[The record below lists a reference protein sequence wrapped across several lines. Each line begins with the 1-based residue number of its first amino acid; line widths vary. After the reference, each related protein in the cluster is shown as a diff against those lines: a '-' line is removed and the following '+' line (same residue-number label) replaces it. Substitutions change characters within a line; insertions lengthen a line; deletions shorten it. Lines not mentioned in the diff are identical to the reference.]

1 MQQRPSVGGKRKM
14 SQSAERTSPA
24 PRKPRA
30 AKKQPTVE
38 EIQLRAYEIYLE
50 RHGAPGNPNED
61 WLRAEREVLQ
71 EYAPKPRVRKSP
83 AAPKSK
89 AA

>member
-1 MQQRPSVGGKRKM
+1 M

-30 AKKQPTVE
+30 TKQQQPTVQ

-50 RHGAPGNPNED
+50 RKGAPGNPSED

-71 EYAPKPRVRKSP
+71 KYAPKPR
-83 AAPKSK
+83 APKSK

>member
-1 MQQRPSVGGKRKM
+1 M
-14 SQSAERTSPA
+14 SQSAERISPA

-50 RHGAPGNPNED
+50 RHGAAGNPNED

-71 EYAPKPRVRKSP
+71 KYAPKARIRKPS
-83 AAPKSK
+83 AAPKTK